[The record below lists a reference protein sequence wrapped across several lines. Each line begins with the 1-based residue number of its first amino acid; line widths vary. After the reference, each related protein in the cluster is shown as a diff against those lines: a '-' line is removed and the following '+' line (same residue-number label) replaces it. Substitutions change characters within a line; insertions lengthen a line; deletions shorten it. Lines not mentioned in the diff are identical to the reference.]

1 MFVALTNYVESE
13 SKDES
18 EIESVKQLIQNLQ
31 VGHFPF
37 L

>member
-13 SKDES
+13 SRDEA

-37 L
+37 W